1 MVSDAAFE
9 HYIKEL
15 GSEKKGLEL
24 LEGIL
29 VERPDLAYADT
40 KVTQEFTGKILRQLG
55 VSWNEITDGYLEK
68 YFRALDEFGVFE
80 EGLL

>member
-1 MVSDAAFE
+1 M
-9 HYIKEL
+9 
-15 GSEKKGLEL
+15 
-24 LEGIL
+24 

-80 EGLL
+80 EELL